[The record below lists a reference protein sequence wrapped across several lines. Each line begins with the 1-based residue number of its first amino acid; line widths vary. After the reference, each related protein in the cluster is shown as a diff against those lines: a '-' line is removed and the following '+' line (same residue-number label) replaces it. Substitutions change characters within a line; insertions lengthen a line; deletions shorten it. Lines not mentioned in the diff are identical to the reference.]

1 MTKAELIKELQ
12 KYPDN
17 AKIAFCIPKDYP
29 LQDYCI
35 VKVIELV
42 DDIEWIEDIVNGVEK
57 GPSIIL
63 KGWQE

>member
-17 AKIAFCIPKDYP
+17 AKVAFCIPKDY
-29 LQDYCI
+29 QDFCI

-42 DDIEWIEDIVNGVEK
+42 DDIECERAELELADG
-57 GPSIIL
+57 
-63 KGWQE
+63 